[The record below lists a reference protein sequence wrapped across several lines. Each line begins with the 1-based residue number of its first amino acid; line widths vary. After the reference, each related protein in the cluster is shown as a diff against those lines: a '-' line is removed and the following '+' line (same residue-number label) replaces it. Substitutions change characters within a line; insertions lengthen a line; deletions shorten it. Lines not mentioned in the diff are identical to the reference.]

1 MYLDLLMLFLLVGLF
16 VLSAALVRFAE
27 HVIDPQ
33 SQGRG
38 ETSTEKP

>member
-16 VLSAALVRFAE
+16 ILFTALVRFAE

-33 SQGRG
+33 S
-38 ETSTEKP
+38 